1 MAHILVVDDHEDSRE
16 LLATL
21 FRDRGHEVTV
31 ASGGAVALETAKASP
46 PDLVI
51 SDVLMPGMD
60 GFAFCQAW
68 MADRT
73 LNRCPFLFY
82 SANYTDE
89 ADRRLA
95 RSLGADA
102 YLTKPL
108 PPEDLFYEVEGRLD
122 GRIATRQTREP
133 IEDDEFHAR
142 HNSVVTQK
150 LEQKISQLEA
160 LNQAYE
166 ISQLGYLKLFAAN
179 PHCMWIYD
187 RDSLRFLAVNNATIK
202 AYGYTATEFLQM
214 RITDIRPAEDVPKL
228 VEYLA
233 KEPQSPLKQT
243 HWTHVKKDGT
253 RIIAEVST
261 HSMDFE
267 GRRATVVTAL
277 DISERVATAHRERE
291 LLEKTRDAMLGTIRV
306 LSKIV
311 ELRDPRTAGHQ
322 QGVARLAVAIGE
334 ELGLPTDRIEG
345 LKIAATIHDVG
356 NISIPSNVLSKP
368 GRLSEAEYDLV
379 KGHVT
384 ASHEL
389 LRDVPFPWPVADIV
403 WQHHE
408 RMDGSGYPRGLKG
421 EELLLEARILAVA
434 DTVEAMSSRR
444 PHRPPFEIAATLEE
458 IASNAGRLYD
468 PKVAAACLRLLRD
481 KGFSLTTP

>member
-21 FRDRGHEVTV
+21 FRERGHEVTL
-31 ASGGAVALETAKASP
+31 ADGGAVALQSARAAP

-60 GFAFCQAW
+60 GFSFCQAW

-95 RSLGADA
+95 RSMGADG

-122 GRIATRQTREP
+122 GRIATRQAREL

-202 AYGYTATEFLQM
+202 AYGYTSTEFLQM
-214 RITDIRPAEDVPKL
+214 RITDIRPAEDVPRL
-228 VEYLA
+228 LEYLA
-233 KEPQSPLKQT
+233 EEPQSPLKQM

-253 RIIAEVST
+253 RITAEVST

-267 GRRATVVTAL
+267 GRSATVVTAM
-277 DISERVATAHRERE
+277 DVSERLASERRERE
-291 LLEKTRDAMLGTIRV
+291 LLEQTRNAMLGTVRM

-322 QGVARLAVAIGE
+322 QAVSRLAVAIGQ
-334 ELGLPTDRIEG
+334 ELGLTADRLEG
-345 LKIAATIHDVG
+345 LRIAATIHDVG
-356 NISIPSNVLSKP
+356 NIAVPSDILGKP
-368 GRLSEAEYDLV
+368 DRLEKAEYELV
-379 KGHVT
+379 KEHVR

-389 LRDVPFPWPVADIV
+389 LGEIPFPWPVAEIV

-421 EELLLEARILAVA
+421 DELLLESRILAVA
-434 DTVEAMSSRR
+434 DTVEAMCSQR
-444 PHRPPFEIAATLEE
+444 PHRPPWKIAETLAEIESE
-458 IASNAGRLYD
+458 SGRLYD
-468 PKVAAACLRLLRD
+468 PEVTAACLRLLRNRD
-481 KGFSLTTP
+481 FTLAAG

>member
-1 MAHILVVDDHEDSRE
+1 MPHILVVDDHKDSRE

-21 FRDRGHEVTV
+21 FRGRGHEVTL
-31 ASGGAVALETAKASP
+31 ADGGAVALEHARKSP

-68 MADRT
+68 MADDR
-73 LNRCPFLFY
+73 LKQRPFLFY

-108 PPEDLFYEVEGRLD
+108 PPEELFYEVEGRLD
-122 GRIATRQTREP
+122 GRIPARQAPEP
-133 IEDDEFHAR
+133 IAEGEFHAR
-142 HNSVVTQK
+142 HHSVVTQK
-150 LEQKISQLEA
+150 LEEKISQLEA

-166 ISQLGYLKLFAAN
+166 VSQLGYLKLFAAN
-179 PHCMWIYD
+179 PHCMWIYE
-187 RDSLRFLAVNNATIK
+187 RDSLRFLAVNNATVRD
-202 AYGYTATEFLQM
+202 YGYTSTEFLQM
-214 RITDIRPAEDVPKL
+214 RITDIHPAEEVPKL
-228 VEYLA
+228 LEHLA
-233 KEPQSPLKQT
+233 EKARSSLQRT
-243 HWTHVKKDGT
+243 HWTHLKKDGT
-253 RIIAEVST
+253 RITVEVSR

-267 GRRATVVTAL
+267 GRPATVVTAI
-277 DISERVATAHRERE
+277 DISERVAAERRERD
-291 LLEKTRDAMLGTIRV
+291 LLEQTHEAMLGTVRV
-306 LSKIV
+306 LSRIV

-322 QGVARLAVAIGE
+322 QGVARLAVAIGQ
-334 ELGLPTDRIEG
+334 ELGLTGERLEG
-345 LKIAATIHDVG
+345 LRIAATLHDIG
-356 NISIPSNVLSKP
+356 NIAISSDILSKP
-368 GRLSEAEYDLV
+368 GRLSEAEFDLV

-389 LRDVPFPWPVADIV
+389 LRDVPFPWPVAEIV

-421 EELLLEARILAVA
+421 KELSLEARILAVA
-434 DTVEAMSSRR
+434 DTVEAMCSRR
-444 PHRPPFEIAATLEE
+444 PHRPPVEIADTLEE
-458 IASNAGRLYD
+458 IEANAGQLYD
-468 PKVAAACLRLLRD
+468 PEVTAACLRLLRN
-481 KGFSLTTP
+481 KGFSLRGQ

>member
-1 MAHILVVDDHEDSRE
+1 MAHILVVDDHKDSRE

-21 FRDRGHEVTV
+21 FRGRGHEVTL
-31 ASGGAVALETAKASP
+31 ADGGAVALQSARTAP

-68 MADRT
+68 MADGT
-73 LNRCPFLFY
+73 LSRCPFLFY

-108 PPEDLFYEVEGRLD
+108 PPEELFYEVEGRLD
-122 GRIATRQTREP
+122 GRIATRQPPEP
-133 IEDDEFHAR
+133 IADGEFHAR
-142 HNSVVTQK
+142 HSSVVTQK
-150 LEQKISQLEA
+150 LEEKISQLEA

-166 ISQLGYLKLFAAN
+166 VSQLGYLRLFAAN

-187 RDSLRFLAVNNATIK
+187 RDSLRFLAVNNATVRE
-202 AYGYTATEFLQM
+202 YGYTSTEFLQM
-214 RITDIRPAEDVPKL
+214 RITDIHPAEEVPQL
-228 VEYLA
+228 LEHLA
-233 KEPQSPLKQT
+233 ENASSPLKRMQ
-243 HWTHVKKDGT
+243 WTHLKKDGV
-253 RIIAEVST
+253 RITAEVST

-267 GRRATVVTAL
+267 GRPATVVTAM
-277 DISERVATAHRERE
+277 DISARVAAEHRERD
-291 LLEKTRDAMLGTIRV
+291 LLEQTRDAMLGTVRV

-311 ELRDPRTAGHQ
+311 EMRDPRTAGHQ
-322 QGVARLAVAIGE
+322 LGVSRLAVAIGQ
-334 ELGLPTDRIEG
+334 ELGLPAERLEG
-345 LKIAATIHDVG
+345 LKIAATLHDVG
-356 NISIPSNVLSKP
+356 NIAIPSDILGKP
-368 GRLSEAEYDLV
+368 GRLSEAEFDLV
-379 KGHVT
+379 KGHVS

-408 RMDGSGYPRGLKG
+408 RMDGSGYPRGLRG
-421 EELLLEARILAVA
+421 DQLLLESRILAVA
-434 DTVEAMSSRR
+434 DTVEAMSSGR
-444 PHRPPFEIAATLEE
+444 PHRPPKEIADTLEE
-458 IASNAGRLYD
+458 IESLSGQLYD
-468 PKVAAACLRLLRD
+468 PEVTAACLRLVRN
-481 KGFSLTTP
+481 KGFTLGDG